1 MNSAENGTARLALPA
16 RRATISGG
24 ISNDPNLPQ
33 PSLDSDDDDM
43 TMVAGT
49 ARLALPARRADSDD
63 DDMTMVAANWSITHF
78 STRMR
83 GMTLGHNRDCSNP
96 VALRLAGVG
105 WPCTIIAQ

>member
-63 DDMTMVAANWSITHF
+63 DDMTMVAGTACLLASLWCFAAPGF
-78 STRMR
+78 SRA
-83 GMTLGHNRDCSNP
+83 LGGKCVPSP
-96 VALRLAGVG
+96 AAAAAST
-105 WPCTIIAQ
+105 CT